1 MEIPF
6 VSSPL
11 AGVATD
17 WLLVPVPA
25 DGDWSARLQE
35 FDKSLGGT
43 LTRLKEA
50 KDLTGKVGELLTLP
64 DTPAIAAR
72 KVLLFGVGN
81 PTKTTGA
88 TLERSLMT
96 AVRAASTKA
105 DQTVALDVDSV
116 AFANV
121 ARADVARLAAMS
133 LIVAPQGQDLYKAE
147 KDRHPLKSASLAAAQ
162 SAAKDLQAAAAE
174 GVILGNAINLTREL
188 VNQHPG
194 ELFPESFAE
203 RAQSEAKNAGL
214 AITVLDEAAIRS
226 EKMGSLLGVAQGS
239 VQPPRVVVLRHQG
252 VAKDAP
258 WLGLCGKGVTF
269 DSGGL
274 SLKPSDSMKTM
285 KGDMAGA
292 ATVLGAMTAIARL
305 GVKANVIGVLGLV
318 ENMPSGTSYKL
329 GDVLT
334 ARNGVTIEIHN
345 TDAEGRLV
353 LADVL
358 SYTVDQGATKL
369 IDLATLTGSCVVAL
383 GTDIAGAFSNCTA
396 WCDTVLANAK
406 AMGEEVWPMP
416 MCDSFDEQ
424 LKSDV
429 ADVKNVGTRWGGAIT
444 AAKFLQRFVSEKPWV
459 HLDIAGPA
467 FAEATKPHREGGG
480 TGVFVRTLVET
491 ARKWG

>member
-1 MEIPF
+1 MEIQL
-6 VSSPL
+6 VDGAL
-11 AGVATD
+11 ADVQQQ
-17 WLLVPVPA
+17 WLLVMVPA
-25 DGDWSARLQE
+25 DADWSGRLNE
-35 FDKSLGGT
+35 FDNALGGA
-43 LTRLKEA
+43 LTRLKES
-50 KDLTGKVGELLTLP
+50 KDLTGKVGETVTLL
-64 DTPAIAAR
+64 DTPSVKAQ
-72 KVLLFGVGN
+72 KVLLIGVGN
-81 PTKTTGA
+81 PAKATVA

-96 AVRAASTKA
+96 AVRSPSTKA
-105 DQTVALDVDSV
+105 GQSVALDLDAVD
-116 AFANV
+116 FANISKT
-121 ARADVARLAAMS
+121 DVARLAAMS
-133 LIVAPQGQDLYKAE
+133 LIIGPIGQDLYKAE
-147 KDRHPLKSASLAAAQ
+147 KDRHPLLSAALVTAHSASKEVQ
-162 SAAKDLQAAAAE
+162 QGVSE
-174 GVILGNAINLTREL
+174 GSVLGNAINLAREL

-194 ELFPESFAE
+194 ELFPESFAD
-203 RAQSEAKNAGL
+203 RAQSEAKDAGL
-214 AITVLDEAAIRS
+214 VVNVLDEQAIRQ

-239 VQPPRVVVLRHQG
+239 VKPPRVVVLKHQG
-252 VAKDAP
+252 GAKDAP

-334 ARNGVTIEIHN
+334 ARNGVTIEVHN

-358 SYTVDQGATKL
+358 SYTVDQGAVKL

-383 GTDIAGAFSNCTA
+383 GTDIAGAFTNDQS
-396 WCDTVLANAK
+396 WCDAVLASAK
-406 AMGEEVWPMP
+406 TAGEDLWQLP

-444 AAKFLQRFVSEKPWV
+444 AAKFLQRFVSDKPWV

-467 FAEATKPHREGGG
+467 FAESTKPHREGGG
-480 TGVFVRTLVET
+480 TGVFVRTLVEI
-491 ARKWG
+491 AKDWR